1 MARTIVNKHFENKE
15 IVTREQFH
23 ENDLYA
29 KGEIIIV
36 NDETPSIYVLDADG
50 NPKQISGGNSSTGGD
65 VSPEVIEQIKNEI
78 TSGYTAADNVLRDE
92 MKKADEEL
100 KKSISGVNDE
110 FKNEF
115 NKEIEKLKVVDFNI
129 NQRITGVETSVLEHT
144 VNGIQIKENP
154 VLNASDLGVG
164 DYGGLVIEKTA
175 EECVIPSDT
184 IQLALKKIENMNI
197 ASVLA
202 LSAAVNNLNKR
213 LEEALERIEQ
223 LENGSIEQ

>member
-1 MARTIVNKHFENKE
+1 MARTIVNKHFDDKK

-36 NDETPSIYVLDADG
+36 NDEKPTIYVLNNELIPMPLAVEG
-50 NPKQISGGNSSTGGD
+50 NGGGGIT
-65 VSPEVIEQIKNEI
+65 PEEAEAIKTEI

-115 NKEIEKLKVVDFNI
+115 NKEIDKLKVADFNI
-129 NQRITGVETSVLEHT
+129 KQQISDVETSVLGHT

-223 LENGSIEQ
+223 LENGSIE

>member
-1 MARTIVNKHFENKE
+1 MPLAVEGNGGGGI
-15 IVTREQFH
+15 
-23 ENDLYA
+23 
-29 KGEIIIV
+29 
-36 NDETPSIYVLDADG
+36 TPEEA
-50 NPKQISGGNSSTGGD
+50 
-65 VSPEVIEQIKNEI
+65 EAIKTEI

-115 NKEIEKLKVVDFNI
+115 NKEIKNLKTADYVIRQDFI
-129 NQRITGVETSVLEHT
+129 EADKKILAHT
-144 VNGIQIKENP
+144 VNGYTIESNP

-164 DYGGLVIEKTA
+164 DYGGLVIEKTT

-184 IQLALKKIENMNI
+184 IQRALKKIENMNI

-223 LENGSIEQ
+223 LENGSIE